1 MKKAG
6 RDSHGVELFDVFY
19 LDFGSQ
25 LQKSR
30 DQGRELEEHLQK
42 IRSFEDS
49 KKSRQHYRKC
59 PNMATEIRA
68 FDTTNS
74 VYTG

>member
-49 KKSRQHYRKC
+49 KKSRQWKC
-59 PNMATEIRA
+59 PKMATEIRA